1 VSQRV
6 RIFAM
11 AGFVALLAV
20 CGGFLLL
27 SRGQGSTSATVNVIK
42 PLHPVKH
49 HVRPTAKTMPRKAT
63 VVPKKKARPA
73 HAKKRK
79 VVTPAVIDGMP
90 GTLALALHTN
100 EVVVVALYA
109 PRSSVDALAMAEA
122 RQGAGQA
129 GAGFVALN
137 VTNEKTAA
145 PLTSLLTTGASAADR
160 VLDDPAVLIFQR
172 PRTLFVRLS
181 GYTDRDTVAQA
192 AINAAAS
199 PPAQS

>member
-6 RIFAM
+6 RILAV
-11 AGFVALLAV
+11 AAFVALLAL

-27 SRGQGSTSATVNVIK
+27 SGGQGSTGAAVKQIK

-49 HVRPTAKTMPRKAT
+49 HVRSTAPKKTTAVPKRKRRAVHAKT
-63 VVPKKKARPA
+63 
-73 HAKKRK
+73 RK

-90 GTLALALHTN
+90 GTLALALHTH

-122 RQGAGQA
+122 RQGAAQA
-129 GAGFVALN
+129 GAGFVPLD
-137 VTNEKTAA
+137 VTNEKIAA

-160 VLDDPAVLIFQR
+160 VLDDPAVLVFQR

-192 AINAAAS
+192 AINAAA
-199 PPAQS
+199 PAQSS